1 MDISWKP
8 LLKMDDLGVQVP
20 LFLET
25 AIFYCLTQ
33 RRNKIQ
39 ASTCEGVTVF
49 SLDAFKVQM
58 GNGWLLGWLFQSMNI

>member
-8 LLKMDDLGVQVP
+8 LLKMDDLGVP

-33 RRNKIQ
+33 RGNKIQ
-39 ASTCEGVTVF
+39 ASTCEGVPVF